1 VTRTFDDDFVARSFD
16 HLLSAVSSAFSPDS
30 PLNVVGLRTRGAT
43 LSDRLVARLRARG
56 YIAID
61 HGIIDITMYRDDMRS
76 LGASRPVRVT
86 RLDLD
91 LDAKPLLLVDDV
103 IFSGRSIRAAMDL
116 LSDFGRPS
124 VIRLAV
130 LIDRGGRELP
140 IQPDFLGARID
151 DADPGHRVS
160 LRLHEIDGIDQVII
174 APKPG

>member
-1 VTRTFDDDFVARSFD
+1 VTRTLDDAFVARSFD
-16 HLLSAVSSAFSPDS
+16 HLLEQVSVAFKPDAA
-30 PLNVVGLRTRGAT
+30 LNVVGLRTRGAT
-43 LSDRLVARLRARG
+43 LSDRLVARLRAHG
-56 YIAID
+56 YTAID
-61 HGIIDITMYRDDMRS
+61 HGIIDITMYRDDMQS

-124 VIRLAV
+124 AIRLAV

-140 IQPDFLGARID
+140 IQPDFLGTRID
-151 DADPGHRVS
+151 DCDASHRVS
-160 LRLHEIDGIDQVII
+160 LRLNEIDGVDQVTI